1 MRFDMICEANDIE
14 HRLTKALPSSVKGP
28 NHPYH
33 LWTNGQVE
41 RMNCTIKEATAKRF
55 NYDSHEQLPV
65 HLANLM
71 AAYYFAR
78 RLKTLN
84 GLTPYK
90 YIARSGRQSRTDS
103 LLI

>member
-1 MRFDMICEANDIE
+1 
-14 HRLTKALPSSVKGP
+14 
-28 NHPYH
+28 
-33 LWTNGQVE
+33 
-41 RMNCTIKEATAKRF
+41 
-55 NYDSHEQLPV
+55 LPV

-90 YIARSGRQSRTDS
+90 YIARSGRQSRTVS